1 MVDNQSRKQVPDS
14 KNELLVSVGSNQHL
28 MTGAAPYG
36 DDSNKTYSQNEQI
49 KSSGVNLNNLD
60 GFVEDEMERNQF
72 AEPGT
77 AATFAGR
84 ES

>member
-1 MVDNQSRKQVPDS
+1 
-14 KNELLVSVGSNQHL
+14 

-36 DDSNKTYSQNEQI
+36 DDSNKTYSQQEHI

-60 GFVEDEMERNQF
+60 GLVEDDKNQF
-72 AEPGT
+72 DEPGT

-84 ES
+84 AS